1 METKLSPNETAV
13 IVLDMQNDF
22 CSSEGAFKKVLGR
35 DPSAIQEMAQRLKSF
50 IEDARKQGAKI
61 IFSKMVNSEDSP
73 PNLRER
79 LTAGVE
85 SKAAE
90 WPFGLE
96 RGSWGGELYELEP
109 AEDDLVLEK
118 LYFDFFSSPELKKKL
133 DELGIKNLVISG
145 VYAEMCVLSTASRG
159 FTEGYRIVI
168 PKDLVETTPENQHL
182 KVMVNELL
190 AGYIA
195 EVLESREVIAELQ
208 RETRAEIKQELRPS
222 KPR

>member
-61 IFSKMVNSEDSP
+61 IFSKMVNGEDSP

-118 LYFDFFSSPELKKKL
+118 LYFDFFSSPELKQKL
-133 DELGIKNLVISG
+133 EELGIKNLVISG

-168 PKDLVETTPENQHL
+168 P
-182 KVMVNELL
+182 LL
-190 AGYIA
+190 SVARGTLRFRRCAPHPRLTRIMRKMPRLGIFPNFSALRSTKHRIIA
-195 EVLESREVIAELQ
+195 ARY
-208 RETRAEIKQELRPS
+208 RK
-222 KPR
+222 